1 MSDRGAGAA
10 RPSRRQDSFEAKSS
24 SFGDTML
31 PEVKL
36 LDEMDEQ
43 MWTLLQRNLAGIT
56 EEEASWR
63 PHPAANN
70 VRWIVGH
77 LAWFE
82 EWAHD
87 TLREDGRYLIDRD
100 PTAYLDGTM
109 PELLAK
115 FTAARIRYRA
125 RVAELGENDLTR
137 QRSYFSRYDV
147 TLLDL
152 LKTHALH
159 LAGHRFQVRYVRGTY
174 SRAHGTRKAD
184 FDPW

>member
-1 MSDRGAGAA
+1 
-10 RPSRRQDSFEAKSS
+10 
-24 SFGDTML
+24 ML
-31 PEVKL
+31 TSVQL

-43 MWTLLQRNLAGIT
+43 MWSLLQRNLAGIT
-56 EEEASWR
+56 EAEADWR
-63 PHPAANN
+63 PHPDANN
-70 VRWIVGH
+70 VRWLVGH

-87 TLREDGRYLIDRD
+87 ALRQQGRYLVDRD
-100 PTAYLDGTM
+100 PTAYLDGTI
-109 PELLAK
+109 PELIDRFAS
-115 FTAARIRYRA
+115 ARARYRH
-125 RVAELGENDLTR
+125 RLSELDDNDLAR
-137 QRSYFSRYDV
+137 QLSYFGRYDV
-147 TLLDL
+147 SITEL

>member
-1 MSDRGAGAA
+1 
-10 RPSRRQDSFEAKSS
+10 
-24 SFGDTML
+24 ML
-31 PEVKL
+31 PQVKL

-43 MWTLLQRNLAGIT
+43 MWSLLQRNLTGIT
-56 EEEASWR
+56 EAEADWR
-63 PHPAANN
+63 PHPAANS
-70 VRWIVGH
+70 VRWMVGH

-87 TLREDGRYLIDRD
+87 TLREEGRYLVDRD

-115 FTAARIRYRA
+115 FATARAHYRA
-125 RVAELGENDLTR
+125 RLAELDHAVSQGQL
-137 QRSYFSRYDV
+137 SYFGRYDV
-147 TLLDL
+147 SGLDL

-174 SRAHGTRKAD
+174 SRAHGTTKAD
-184 FDPW
+184 FDPMVVF